1 MYVDRVHALC
11 EVISHE
17 GPTSSPVSLSREP
30 GNEVDEGLLSQVFFL
45 AWYPFLSLFMF
56 QLPRVLLGGAVQG
69 TNAYKAA
76 CAVHVSKTS
85 WYFRNWV

>member
-30 GNEVDEGLLSQVFFL
+30 GNEVDEGLLSQVFFGMVPISFAVYVSVTTRV
-45 AWYPFLSLFMF
+45 AW
-56 QLPRVLLGGAVQG
+56 RCCAR
-69 TNAYKAA
+69 YK
-76 CAVHVSKTS
+76 CI
-85 WYFRNWV
+85 

>member
-30 GNEVDEGLLSQVFFL
+30 GNEVDEGLLSQVFFWHGTHFFRCLCFSYHACCLEVLCKVQMHIKPL
-45 AWYPFLSLFMF
+45 ALS
-56 QLPRVLLGGAVQG
+56 
-69 TNAYKAA
+69 T
-76 CAVHVSKTS
+76 
-85 WYFRNWV
+85 